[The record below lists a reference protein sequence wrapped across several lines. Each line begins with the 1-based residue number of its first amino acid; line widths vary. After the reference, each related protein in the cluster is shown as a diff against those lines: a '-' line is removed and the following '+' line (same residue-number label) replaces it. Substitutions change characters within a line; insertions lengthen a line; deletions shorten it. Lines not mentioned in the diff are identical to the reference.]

1 MTTAKTVLVV
11 EDYAELRELF
21 EEILDAAGYL
31 TLTAPDGMAALA
43 AASGHAGTIDVLLT
57 DVVMPNMFGTDLAKE
72 LKRVRPE
79 LRVLY
84 MSGHANPAIAGG
96 APLPPDAKLLQK
108 PFMESELLEKLN
120 EVMAEPAQVLP

>member
-43 AASGHAGTIDVLLT
+43 AV
-57 DVVMPNMFGTDLAKE
+57 
-72 LKRVRPE
+72 
-79 LRVLY
+79 
-84 MSGHANPAIAGG
+84 SGHANPAIAGG